1 MVYICVII
9 WLMYM
14 YYRLKK
20 SLHMLQQNLYD
31 DDYRYFKWTIK
42 NFSKIMLSFDLSQ
55 VFLIF
60 FILFIPDKNLGIAE
74 ILFLII
80 YILLFLRSF
89 GLSYKEVIKK
99 PLVVTA
105 RIKRLIVTILLITII
120 PSYFLIK
127 SGINIYLVLSFIG
140 YFTYYIVLIACK
152 LNIPVEKCVF
162 LSFKRKAVN
171 KLKNMPNLKVIGI
184 TGSYGKTSSK
194 NILNEIL
201 NVKYNS
207 ITT

>member
-80 YILLFLRSF
+80 YILLFIRSF

-127 SGINIYLVLSFIG
+127 SGINIYSVLSFIG

-152 LNIPVEKCVF
+152 LNIPV
-162 LSFKRKAVN
+162 
-171 KLKNMPNLKVIGI
+171 
-184 TGSYGKTSSK
+184 
-194 NILNEIL
+194 
-201 NVKYNS
+201 
-207 ITT
+207 

>member
-80 YILLFLRSF
+80 SENSNYALVISCLF
-89 GLSYKEVIKK
+89 VW
-99 PLVVTA
+99 LVFC
-105 RIKRLIVTILLITII
+105 LLILFKCT
-120 PSYFLIK
+120 ST
-127 SGINIYLVLSFIG
+127 LV
-140 YFTYYIVLIACK
+140 T
-152 LNIPVEKCVF
+152 
-162 LSFKRKAVN
+162 N
-171 KLKNMPNLKVIGI
+171 KHIH
-184 TGSYGKTSSK
+184 T
-194 NILNEIL
+194 
-201 NVKYNS
+201 
-207 ITT
+207 

>member
-80 YILLFLRSF
+80 YILLFIRSF

-140 YFTYYIVLIACK
+140 YLQVSTIRI
-152 LNIPVEKCVF
+152 
-162 LSFKRKAVN
+162 R
-171 KLKNMPNLKVIGI
+171 
-184 TGSYGKTSSK
+184 
-194 NILNEIL
+194 
-201 NVKYNS
+201 
-207 ITT
+207 

>member
-74 ILFLII
+74 ILF
-80 YILLFLRSF
+80 
-89 GLSYKEVIKK
+89 GNG
-99 PLVVTA
+99 A
-105 RIKRLIVTILLITII
+105 R
-120 PSYFLIK
+120 
-127 SGINIYLVLSFIG
+127 
-140 YFTYYIVLIACK
+140 
-152 LNIPVEKCVF
+152 
-162 LSFKRKAVN
+162 
-171 KLKNMPNLKVIGI
+171 
-184 TGSYGKTSSK
+184 
-194 NILNEIL
+194 
-201 NVKYNS
+201 
-207 ITT
+207 